1 MQVIKI
7 LGLQMIVHYLAFQF
21 TNKAA
26 KIKLKKP
33 VTWYLFL

>member
-1 MQVIKI
+1 MT
-7 LGLQMIVHYLAFQF
+7 VHYLAFQF
-21 TNKAA
+21 TNEVA